1 MSSSNF
7 GSFLFGAAVG
17 IGIGFYLNSEKGKE
31 WRNNKWEEANDLEK
45 RIEKKVEEAINK
57 MKGKVNDAATKV
69 KEATEK

>member
-1 MSSSNF
+1 MSSNNF
-7 GSFLFGAAVG
+7 GTLLFGLAAG

-31 WRNNKWEEANDLEK
+31 WRNDKWEDMSDLES
-45 RIEKKVEEAINK
+45 RIEKKVEEVLNK